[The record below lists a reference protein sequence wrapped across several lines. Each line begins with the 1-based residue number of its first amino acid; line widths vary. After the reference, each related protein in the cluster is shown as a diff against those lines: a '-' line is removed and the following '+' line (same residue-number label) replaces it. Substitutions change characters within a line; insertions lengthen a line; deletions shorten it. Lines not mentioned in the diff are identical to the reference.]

1 MRGGGAGA
9 GGPCALLPRLL
20 SLHGA
25 ATLVPGAHLTHSH
38 EDVLPT
44 VWGRKEGERRGEDGE
59 DLR

>member
-1 MRGGGAGA
+1 M
-9 GGPCALLPRLL
+9 LPRLL